1 MYYWYLIFSQFE
13 EENSMQVVDPASV
26 DLGDPPKL
34 LSFADISGA
43 CMNMAFEDFQVS
55 QDSYINHVEP
65 CH

>member
-1 MYYWYLIFSQFE
+1 
-13 EENSMQVVDPASV
+13 MQVVDPASV